1 MSASLRNK
9 PAHALDREG
18 LPDRIIGGQAVLLYG
33 EPRLTRDVDLTV
45 AATPEE
51 FDRVWRVVQEAQLQ
65 PLIED
70 PRSFVRQTW
79 VLPTLDAESGLRV
92 DFIFSWTPYERE
104 AIARARVVPVLGYP
118 VRFAAPEDAIVHKAL
133 AGRPR
138 DWEDVGSI
146 LRKQSVDPEEIRR
159 WLRAF
164 SESLGRD
171 LLSPFETIWA
181 EETGRRAADR

>member
-1 MSASLRNK
+1 MRWTERACL
-9 PAHALDREG
+9 
-18 LPDRIIGGQAVLLYG
+18 IG
-33 EPRLTRDVDLTV
+33 
-45 AATPEE
+45 
-51 FDRVWRVVQEAQLQ
+51 
-65 PLIED
+65 
-70 PRSFVRQTW
+70 S
-79 VLPTLDAESGLRV
+79 
-92 DFIFSWTPYERE
+92 
-104 AIARARVVPVLGYP
+104 
-118 VRFAAPEDAIVHKAL
+118 EDAIVHKAL

-138 DWEDVGSI
+138 DWEDVRSI